1 MDLLAELDGINL
13 GDQVSPGKPVS
24 GRVAHIDADFM
35 TYIVAA
41 DTVAETNGEKPKR
54 DLGYKFG
61 QVMEFARFI
70 AGKARASEYVLHVT
84 GTGST
89 KGGRYNQVVQQ
100 EYQASRGGRDLPAD
114 FADVKSFI
122 GSHERSIVH
131 MDQEADDGMTQAN
144 YADPKNAIICSADK
158 DLRMVP
164 GLHLDMNSYEVVDV
178 PFDAYGSIEIDD
190 SKSSKKI
197 VGYGPAFFFAQCLTG
212 DAADTIKGLPAVYG
226 AKAMAL
232 APTQAYTKAVTALAD
247 LEEMAQPKSEAMLK
261 HMQKYRDQIEAA
273 HAKTKPCGP
282 VMAYELLK
290 DVRSVKDALHLVDDL
305 FMKSGIAFTHWQTG
319 EEVTPRQAYRGDMFA
334 LWMRRNKNPEDVLA
348 WLRETVK

>member
-35 TYIVAA
+35 TYIIAA
-41 DTVAETNGEKPKR
+41 DTVAEMNGEKPKR

-70 AGKARASEYVLHVT
+70 AGKARASAYVLHVT

-89 KGGRYNQVVQQ
+89 KGGRYDQVVQQ
-100 EYQASRGGRDLPAD
+100 EYQSSRGGRELPED
-114 FADVKSFI
+114 FAEVKSFI
-122 GSHERSIVH
+122 GSHAYSIVH

-212 DAADTIKGLPAVYG
+212 DAADTIKGLPCVYG
-226 AKAMAL
+226 QKAMSL
-232 APTQAYTKAVTALAD
+232 APTKAYASACTEYAALVKGGYDSMPNFA
-247 LEEMAQPKSEAMLK
+247 K
-261 HMQKYRDQIEAA
+261 HMQKHRDQIEAA

-305 FMKSGIAFTHWQTG
+305 FMKSGVAFTHWKTG

-334 LWMRRNKNPEDVLA
+334 LWMRRNNNPEDVLA